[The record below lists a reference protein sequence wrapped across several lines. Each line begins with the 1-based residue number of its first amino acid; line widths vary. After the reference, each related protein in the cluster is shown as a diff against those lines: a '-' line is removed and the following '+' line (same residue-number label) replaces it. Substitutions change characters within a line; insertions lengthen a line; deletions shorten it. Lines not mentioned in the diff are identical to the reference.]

1 MEEAFE
7 NTNIVVLD
15 GMMVLDR
22 DLLTKWSGDFDP
34 MRGRVLTTGHRWVD
48 PFIDGAL
55 GIYENLSFPTES
67 LKNPI
72 NIKM

>member
-7 NTNIVVLD
+7 KTDIVVLD
-15 GMMVLDR
+15 GMMVLVR
-22 DLLTKWSGDFDP
+22 DPLTKRA
-34 MRGRVLTTGHRWVD
+34 RGRVLRTGHRWVD